1 MTEKEEQIR
10 DGQDAQMVLENP
22 LVINDFNQI
31 LNDGSQQ
38 WISTKATETDERESL
53 YHQQIAALK
62 FKQVLINTM
71 ENGKLLEQEKKESKN
86 G

>member
-10 DGQDAQMVLENP
+10 DGQDAQNILENI
-22 LVINDFNQI
+22 LVINAFNQI
-31 LNDGSQQ
+31 LNYSYQQ
-38 WISTKATETDERESL
+38 QISTKATEKDERESL

-62 FKQVLINTM
+62 FKQVLINTR
-71 ENGKLLEQEKKESKN
+71 ENGKLLEQERKESKN

>member
-22 LVINDFNQI
+22 LVINAFNQI
-31 LNDGSQQ
+31 LNDGYQQ
-38 WISTKATETDERESL
+38 WISTKATEKDERESL

-71 ENGKLLEQEKKESKN
+71 ENGKLLEEERKGDKN

>member
-22 LVINDFNQI
+22 LVINAFNQI
-31 LNDGSQQ
+31 LNDGYQQ
-38 WISTKATETDERESL
+38 WISTKATEKDERESL

-71 ENGKLLEQEKKESKN
+71 ENAKLLEQE
-86 G
+86 

>member
-1 MTEKEEQIR
+1 MTKKAQIR
-10 DGQDAQMVLENP
+10 DGQEAKNILENP
-22 LVINDFNQI
+22 LVINAFNQI
-31 LNDGSQQ
+31 LNEGYQQ
-38 WISTKATETDERESL
+38 WISTKATENDEREAL

-71 ENGKLLEQEKKESKN
+71 ENGKLLEEEEKGKSN

>member
-22 LVINDFNQI
+22 LVINAFNQI
-31 LNDGSQQ
+31 LNDGYQQ
-38 WISTKATETDERESL
+38 WISAKATEKDERESL

-71 ENGKLLEQEKKESKN
+71 ENGKLLEQERKESKN

>member
-1 MTEKEEQIR
+1 MTKKEQIR
-10 DGQDAQMVLENP
+10 DGQDAKNILENP
-22 LVINDFNQI
+22 LVINAFNQI
-31 LNDGSQQ
+31 LNEGYQK
-38 WISTKATETDERESL
+38 WISTKATENDEREAL

-71 ENGKLLEQEKKESKN
+71 ENGKLLEEEEKGKSN

>member
-1 MTEKEEQIR
+1 MTKKEQIR
-10 DGQDAQMVLENP
+10 DGQDAKNILENP
-22 LVINDFNQI
+22 LVINAFNQI
-31 LNDGSQQ
+31 LNEGYQQ
-38 WISTKATETDERESL
+38 WISTKATENDEREAL

-71 ENGKLLEQEKKESKN
+71 ENGKLLEEEEKGKSN

>member
-1 MTEKEEQIR
+1 MTKKEQIR
-10 DGQDAQMVLENP
+10 HVQDAKNILENP
-22 LVINDFNQI
+22 LVINAFNQI
-31 LNDGSQQ
+31 LNEGYQQ
-38 WISTKATETDERESL
+38 WISTKATENDEREAL

-71 ENGKLLEQEKKESKN
+71 ENGKLLEEEEKGKSN

>member
-1 MTEKEEQIR
+1 MTEK
-10 DGQDAQMVLENP
+10 
-22 LVINDFNQI
+22 
-31 LNDGSQQ
+31 
-38 WISTKATETDERESL
+38 DERESL

-71 ENGKLLEQEKKESKN
+71 ENGKLLEQERKESKN

>member
-1 MTEKEEQIR
+1 MSKDQEIK
-10 DGQDAQMVLENP
+10 DGQDAQLILESP
-22 LVINDFNQI
+22 LVVNAFNQI
-31 LNDGSQQ
+31 LNEGYQK
-38 WISTKATETDERESL
+38 WISTKATENDEREAL

-71 ENGKLLEQEKKESKN
+71 ENGKILEQERKESKN

>member
-22 LVINDFNQI
+22 LVINAFNRI
-31 LNDGSQQ
+31 LNDGYQQ
-38 WISTKATETDERESL
+38 WISTKATEKDERESL

-71 ENGKLLEQEKKESKN
+71 ENGKLLEQERKESKN

>member
-10 DGQDAQMVLENP
+10 DGQDAQIVLENP
-22 LVINDFNQI
+22 LVINAFNQI
-31 LNDGSQQ
+31 LNDGYQQ
-38 WISTKATETDERESL
+38 WISRKATQKDERESL

-71 ENGKLLEQEKKESKN
+71 ENGKLLEQERKESKN

>member
-1 MTEKEEQIR
+1 MSKDQEIK
-10 DGQDAQMVLENP
+10 DGQDAQLILESP
-22 LVINDFNQI
+22 LVVNAFNQI
-31 LNDGSQQ
+31 LNEGYQK
-38 WISTKATETDERESL
+38 WISTKATENDEREAL

-71 ENGKLLEQEKKESKN
+71 ENGKILEQERKEKKN

>member
-1 MTEKEEQIR
+1 
-10 DGQDAQMVLENP
+10 MVLENP
-22 LVINDFNQI
+22 LVINSFNQI
-31 LNDGSQQ
+31 LNDRYKQ
-38 WISTKATETDERESL
+38 WISTKATEKDERESL

-71 ENGKLLEQEKKESKN
+71 ENGKLLEQERKESKN